1 MSARETAISALVAQI
16 RASAA
21 ARPSPKPTVLRN
33 EPYPQSLP
41 AGGLVVVRD
50 GETVLS
56 EAVMSPLRFH
66 MEHAAEVEVVV
77 AGATAAARAA
87 AIDALLVAL
96 AAGVSANRTLG
107 GAVEYAE
114 VGTADLEDIEFEGA
128 AALRAARFTVTLQF
142 SAAET
147 PLS

>member
-1 MSARETAISALVAQI
+1 MSARETAIAALVAQI
-16 RASAA
+16 TTSAA
-21 ARPSPKPTVLRN
+21 ARPAPKPVVLRN

-50 GETVLS
+50 GETVVS
-56 EAVMSPLRFH
+56 EAIMSPLRFH

-77 AGATAAARAA
+77 TGATAALRAA
-87 AIDALLVAL
+87 TIDALLVAL

-114 VGTADLEDIEFEGA
+114 IGTADLEDIEFEGA

>member
-21 ARPSPKPTVLRN
+21 ARPSPKPAVLRN

-87 AIDALLVAL
+87 TIDALLVAL

-114 VGTADLEDIEFEGA
+114 IGTADLEDIEFEGA
-128 AALRAARFTVTLQF
+128 AALRAARFSVTLQF

>member
-1 MSARETAISALVAQI
+1 MSARESAIAALVAQI
-16 RASAA
+16 TASAA
-21 ARPSPKPTVLRN
+21 ARPSPKPVVLRN

-50 GETVLS
+50 GETVVS
-56 EAVMSPLRFH
+56 EAIMSPLRFH

-77 AGATAAARAA
+77 AGTTAAARAA

-96 AAGVSANRTLG
+96 SAGVSANRTLG

-114 VGTADLEDIEFEGA
+114 IGTADLEDIEFEGA

-142 SAAET
+142 TAAET

>member
-1 MSARETAISALVAQI
+1 MSARETAIAALVAQI
-16 RASAA
+16 TASAA
-21 ARPSPKPTVLRN
+21 ARPSPKPVVLRN
-33 EPYPQSLP
+33 ETYPQSLP

-50 GETVLS
+50 GETVVS
-56 EAVMSPLRFH
+56 EAIMSPLRFH

-77 AGATAAARAA
+77 GGASAAARAA
-87 AIDALLVAL
+87 ALDALLVAL

-114 VGTADLEDIEFEGA
+114 IGTADLEDIEYEGA
-128 AALRAARFTVTLQF
+128 APLRAARFSVTLQF

>member
-1 MSARETAISALVAQI
+1 MSARETAIAALVAQI
-16 RASAA
+16 TTSAA
-21 ARPSPKPTVLRN
+21 ARPSPKPVVLRN
-33 EPYPQSLP
+33 ETYPQSLP

-50 GETVLS
+50 GETVVA
-56 EAVMSPLRFH
+56 EPIMSPLRFH
-66 MEHAAEVEVVV
+66 IEHAAEVEVVV
-77 AGATAAARAA
+77 GGATAAARAA

-96 AAGVSANRTLG
+96 AAGISANRTLG

-128 AALRAARFTVTLQF
+128 AALRAARFSVTLQF

>member
-1 MSARETAISALVAQI
+1 MSARETAIAALVAQI
-16 RASAA
+16 TTSAA
-21 ARPSPKPTVLRN
+21 ARPSPKPVVLRN
-33 EPYPQSLP
+33 EPYPQGLP

-50 GETVLS
+50 GETVVS
-56 EAVMSPLRFH
+56 EAIMSPLRFH
-66 MEHAAEVEVVV
+66 MEQATEVEVVV
-77 AGATAAARAA
+77 AGTTAAARAA
-87 AIDALLVAL
+87 TIDALLVAL
-96 AAGVSANRTLG
+96 SAGVSANRTLG

-142 SAAET
+142 TAAET

>member
-1 MSARETAISALVAQI
+1 MSAREAAIAALVAQI
-16 RASAA
+16 TASAA
-21 ARPSPKPTVLRN
+21 ARPSPRPVVLRN
-33 EPYPQSLP
+33 ETYPQSLP

-50 GETVLS
+50 GETVIS
-56 EAVMSPLRFH
+56 EAIMSPLRFH

-77 AGATAAARAA
+77 GGATAAARAA

-128 AALRAARFTVTLQF
+128 AALRAARFSVTLQF

>member
-1 MSARETAISALVAQI
+1 MSAREVAIAALVAQI
-16 RASAA
+16 TTSAA
-21 ARPSPKPTVLRN
+21 ARPSPKPVVLRN

-50 GETVLS
+50 GETVVS

-66 MEHAAEVEVVV
+66 MEHVAEVEVVV
-77 AGATAAARAA
+77 AGTTAAARAA
-87 AIDALLVAL
+87 TIDALLVAL
-96 AAGVSANRTLG
+96 SAGVSANRTLG

-142 SAAET
+142 TAAET

>member
-1 MSARETAISALVAQI
+1 MSAREVAIAALVAQI
-16 RASAA
+16 TTSAA
-21 ARPSPKPTVLRN
+21 ARPSPKPVVLRN

-77 AGATAAARAA
+77 AGTTAAARAA
-87 AIDALLVAL
+87 TIDALLVAL
-96 AAGVSANRTLG
+96 SAGVSANRTLG

-142 SAAET
+142 TAADT

>member
-1 MSARETAISALVAQI
+1 MSARETAIAALVAQI
-16 RASAA
+16 TTFAA
-21 ARPSPKPTVLRN
+21 ARPSPKPVVLRN

-50 GETVLS
+50 GETVVS
-56 EAVMSPLRFH
+56 EAIMSPLRFH

-77 AGATAAARAA
+77 AGPSAAARAA
-87 AIDALLVAL
+87 TIDALLVAL
-96 AAGVSANRTLG
+96 SAGVSANRTLG

-142 SAAET
+142 TAADT

>member
-1 MSARETAISALVAQI
+1 MSARETAIAALVAQI
-16 RASAA
+16 TASAA
-21 ARPSPKPTVLRN
+21 ARPSPKPVVLRN

-50 GETVLS
+50 GEVVAS
-56 EAVMSPLRFH
+56 EAIMSPLRYH
-66 MEHAAEVEVVV
+66 IEHAAEVEVVV
-77 AGATAAARAA
+77 AGNTVAARAA

-96 AAGVSANRTLG
+96 SAGVSANRTLG

-128 AALRAARFTVTLQF
+128 AALRAARFSVTLQF
-142 SAAET
+142 TAAET